1 MDGTDQILG
10 DAADQILEDA
20 VDQSLGDAVG
30 DAPAQQ
36 SEPGQ
41 GPHPQ
46 RLQGSAVHVLK

>member
-30 DAPAQQ
+30 DP
-36 SEPGQ
+36 SQ
-41 GPHPQ
+41 GKV
-46 RLQGSAVHVLK
+46 LILSASRALLYTC